1 MPELTRAQGDAIQ
14 RARAQLH
21 HGFASMWPDDA
32 LALLATLYSGGMVE
46 VLQTSA
52 RDPLVEAINDQLALA
67 GVPYVLTPRVTN

>member
-32 LALLATLYSGGMVE
+32 LACSRRSTV
-46 VLQTSA
+46 
-52 RDPLVEAINDQLALA
+52 A
-67 GVPYVLTPRVTN
+67 GW